1 MAPRTFGGVDADGA
15 VDAAFWAWATSNGV
29 EAIRCAPGEVSEGW
43 RGVVATGD
51 IAADDVILRVPGELL
66 MSARSAARDPDL
78 VAAFENVPP
87 PGLTPA
93 DRLCCHLL
101 REAARGV
108 ASPWHLYV
116 AQLPR
121 AYNILACW
129 SDAERAE
136 LQVPHAVDAAAR
148 AAEEVRAARRRAAP
162 ALDAL
167 ALPRAFR
174 SERAWAWAHA
184 TVSSRTVFVP
194 FDPAGAL
201 CPVGDLFNYAPP
213 PPAHA
218 PTFLG
223 TPLEGGD
230 EEETAR
236 VPDGGDDDASR
247 EPAGDGAWDEA
258 SGEYRFHARRAYR
271 AGDQIMLCYGRY
283 TNLELLEHYGFLLP
297 PVPGNPNDVAE
308 FPLIPARRDPGDG
321 DGVVST
327 PRVRALPNGR
337 LEWGDLRDVRVR
349 GWEATRGAPRRE
361 TREAASRGHALGA
374 AAEEAAFAALVDAA
388 AAELLGLPTTARED
402 TAKMQRALV
411 RRSSDDGRSGESS
424 REEHDERRMGAATE
438 EIDRCLDPDGAPS
451 EWTEE
456 EGRDAEEAAARWH
469 ERRRIRT
476 GTRRWRCAGDWR
488 TNARRKP
495 RIVRRR
501 RGWRRR
507 GGRRAKVE
515 KAASGE

>member
-1 MAPRTFGGVDADGA
+1 MGV
-15 VDAAFWAWATSNGV
+15 
-29 EAIRCAPGEVSEGW
+29 
-43 RGVVATGD
+43 
-51 IAADDVILRVPGELL
+51 
-66 MSARSAARDPDL
+66 
-78 VAAFENVPP
+78 
-87 PGLTPA
+87 
-93 DRLCCHLL
+93 
-101 REAARGV
+101 
-108 ASPWHLYV
+108 
-116 AQLPR
+116 
-121 AYNILACW
+121 
-129 SDAERAE
+129 
-136 LQVPHAVDAAAR
+136 
-148 AAEEVRAARRRAAP
+148 
-162 ALDAL
+162 
-167 ALPRAFR
+167 
-174 SERAWAWAHA
+174 AHA

-201 CPVGDLFNYAPP
+201 APSATSSTTPHHPRHTPRRSLGRRSRVG
-213 PPAHA
+213 
-218 PTFLG
+218 TR
-223 TPLEGGD
+223 
-230 EEETAR
+230 EETAR

-456 EGRDAEEAAARWH
+456 EGRDAEEAAARVA
-469 ERRRIRT
+469 RT
-476 GTRRWRCAGDWR
+476 AEDPDGNASLALRWRLAHKR
-488 TNARRKP
+488 ATQAAYRAAEARVEETRGAKSEGGKGGVGGMKVSRP
-495 RIVRRR
+495 RV
-501 RGWRRR
+501 
-507 GGRRAKVE
+507 GRR
-515 KAASGE
+515 

>member
-1 MAPRTFGGVDADGA
+1 
-15 VDAAFWAWATSNGV
+15 
-29 EAIRCAPGEVSEGW
+29 
-43 RGVVATGD
+43 
-51 IAADDVILRVPGELL
+51 

-87 PGLTPA
+87 GLTPA

-101 REAARGV
+101 REAARAWPRRGT
-108 ASPWHLYV
+108 STSRNS
-116 AQLPR
+116 PR

-162 ALDAL
+162 ALDAWL
-167 ALPRAFR
+167 LPRAFR

-361 TREAASRGHALGA
+361 TRAAASRGHARARRRRRRRSPRSSRA
-374 AAEEAAFAALVDAA
+374 AARAPRITHHRARGHREDAA
-388 AAELLGLPTTARED
+388 RSCAGL
-402 TAKMQRALV
+402 
-411 RRSSDDGRSGESS
+411 DDGRSGDRLERS
-424 REEHDERRMGAATE
+424 RRAADDRRTENRSVSDPTARRRRDRRGGTRRGGSGGAGGTN
-438 EIDRCLDPDGAPS
+438 DGDPDGNAS
-451 EWTEE
+451 L
-456 EGRDAEEAAARWH
+456 AL
-469 ERRRIRT
+469 
-476 GTRRWRCAGDWR
+476 RWRLAHKR
-488 TNARRKP
+488 ATQAAYRAAEARVEETRGAKSEGGKGGVGGMKVSRP
-495 RIVRRR
+495 RV
-501 RGWRRR
+501 
-507 GGRRAKVE
+507 GRR
-515 KAASGE
+515 

>member
-1 MAPRTFGGVDADGA
+1 M
-15 VDAAFWAWATSNGV
+15 
-29 EAIRCAPGEVSEGW
+29 
-43 RGVVATGD
+43 
-51 IAADDVILRVPGELL
+51 
-66 MSARSAARDPDL
+66 
-78 VAAFENVPP
+78 
-87 PGLTPA
+87 
-93 DRLCCHLL
+93 
-101 REAARGV
+101 

-308 FPLIPARRDPGDG
+308 FPLIPARDAIPGTGTGSSPRLGFARFRTAAWSGVTCGTCACGDG
-321 DGVVST
+321 RRRGARRATRDARGGESRTRVGRGGGGGGGV
-327 PRVRALPNGR
+327 RRAR
-337 LEWGDLRDVRVR
+337 RRR
-349 GWEATRGAPRRE
+349 RRGAPRITHHR
-361 TREAASRGHALGA
+361 ARGHR
-374 AAEEAAFAALVDAA
+374 EDAA
-388 AAELLGLPTTARED
+388 RARAQELGR
-402 TAKMQRALV
+402 RAI
-411 RRSSDDGRSGESS
+411 RRIVS
-424 REEHDERRMGAATE
+424 REHDEPADGRRATE

-456 EGRDAEEAAARWH
+456 EGRDAEEAAARVA
-469 ERRRIRT
+469 RT
-476 GTRRWRCAGDWR
+476 AEDPDGNASLALRWRLAHKR
-488 TNARRKP
+488 ARKP